1 MERNYYE
8 RCFVAFYWTLNNIFR
23 QSKKP
28 IAPHPF
34 SLCDLLSDMCP
45 FTFATGVSADPAAYY
60 DYEKILKSRVTAE
73 EDATLLNGYTAG
85 REFLQMYMT
94 EYEYELGDTIEK
106 FSLDDYSIAYEK
118 LKQQNAQ

>member
-8 RCFVAFYWTLNNIFR
+8 RCFVAFYWTINNIFR

-60 DYEKILKSRVTAE
+60 DYEKILKSRVTPE

-106 FSLDDYSIAYEK
+106 FSLDDYSNAYEK
-118 LKQQNAQ
+118 LEQQNAQ